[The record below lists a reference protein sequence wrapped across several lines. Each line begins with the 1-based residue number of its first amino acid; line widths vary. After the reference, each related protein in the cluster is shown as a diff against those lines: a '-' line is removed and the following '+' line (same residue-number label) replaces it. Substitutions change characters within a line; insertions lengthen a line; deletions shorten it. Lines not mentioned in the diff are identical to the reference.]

1 MTNEEFI
8 LQHIGEDTRHLA
20 LKKKPEGIDLA
31 WCLQQIEGYQLA
43 KKKLPGWVKSNN
55 KDNGGPTSSKNTGEL
70 LWFPPRLS
78 MEQCSS
84 ELTAQYKRS
93 VLECCLQEMGMK
105 AEECSFT
112 DLTGGFGIDFSYM
125 AQGFKHATYVERLPH
140 LCDIAHHNFPLLG
153 LSHAHIVNGDAASVI
168 GNSDSSDSSKSMVY
182 REVYFLDPAR
192 RDDVGRK
199 VFALEDCTP
208 NLVELQDALLSHA
221 DLVMV
226 KLSPM
231 LDITLA
237 LRSLKCVSEV
247 HVVSVQGECK
257 EVLLV
262 MKANGDLQFPSDSP
276 GGEHSTTGEEQSIVY
291 HCVNL
296 GTDDD
301 ALICNEEERRMPPT
315 LCSPS
320 GESERGFELEGCF
333 LFEPNASILK
343 AGVQDVLCR
352 RYGMQKLHPISNLYV
367 MPARTANAEN
377 PENQQSLHLSC
388 FPARSFIIEDVG
400 DFSKAGIKRVLGDLK
415 QANLTI
421 RNFPGTVAD
430 LRKRFKLKE
439 GGNVYIFVT
448 TLADGSHAILQCK
461 KA

>member
-1 MTNEEFI
+1 MTNEDFI
-8 LQHIGEDTRHLA
+8 LQHLNDDTKRLA
-20 LKKKPEGIDLA
+20 LKKAPDGVDIV

-43 KKKLPGWVKSNN
+43 KKKLPGWVKS
-55 KDNGGPTSSKNTGEL
+55 GV
-70 LWFPPRLS
+70 WFPPRLS

-84 ELTAQYKRS
+84 ELTAQYKRY
-93 VLECCLQEMGMK
+93 VLERCLEEMGMK
-105 AEECSFT
+105 VEDSSFT

-125 AQGFKHATYVERLPH
+125 AQGFKHATYVERMPH
-140 LCDIAHHNFPLLG
+140 LCDIARHNFPLLG
-153 LSHAHIVNGDAASVI
+153 LEHANIVNGVAEEILDRRNI
-168 GNSDSSDSSKSMVY
+168 GAIEPTGTTEPIAPMAI
-182 REVYFLDPAR
+182 FLDPAR

-208 NLVELQDALLSHA
+208 NLIELQDELLNRA

-231 LDITLA
+231 LDITQA
-237 LRSLKCVSEV
+237 LRSVKSVSEV

-262 MKANGDLQFPSDSP
+262 MRGKQPPSDSP
-276 GGEHSTTGEEQSIVY
+276 KGEDCTTDGGQTVIY

-296 GTDDD
+296 GTNEDV
-301 ALICNEEERRMPPT
+301 LITTKEQSANVT
-315 LCSPS
+315 LFSPL
-320 GESERGFELEGCF
+320 GESEGGFEGCF

-343 AGVQDVLCR
+343 AGVQDVLCQ
-352 RYGMQKLHPISNLYV
+352 RYGLQKLHPISNLYV
-367 MPARTANAEN
+367 APLREIEGKAIPGRT
-377 PENQQSLHLSC
+377 
-388 FPARSFIIEDVG
+388 FVIEAIS
-400 DFSKAGIKRVLGDLK
+400 DFSKAGIKRVLSDLK
-415 QANLTI
+415 QANITI

-439 GGNVYIFVT
+439 GGDVYIFVT
-448 TLADGSHAILQCK
+448 TLADGSHAILRCK